1 MFTVTHVL
9 FLYSPKRKT
18 ALTQIKLPSSTDVRT
33 MSVKLVHAQ
42 TFVISTRFRPDGGRF
57 EMYVQYKGAVLTDIP
72 LFIPD
77 RVAIVEMYM

>member
-1 MFTVTHVL
+1 
-9 FLYSPKRKT
+9 
-18 ALTQIKLPSSTDVRT
+18 